1 MQVLCLEAR
10 VLGLGPRFMSIYIHK
25 LAVSTCVNP
34 GSVNLLASFIDELIK
49 FDLNYAI
56 WSQVERRIY
65 YDEVDGFI
73 VEWLEATTT
82 LVLSRSIK
90 KRYNRKG
97 SPGKCRAIE
106 DVALI
111 VSPCDSKL
119 SLSFSAQKDN
129 SNENGGCESERDL
142 SAPGIEPA
150 VFPLTVRLLST
161 IPVVLHAVGG
171 DNGPVDIGAR
181 LYVSSYLGSS

>member
-1 MQVLCLEAR
+1 
-10 VLGLGPRFMSIYIHK
+10 MSI
-25 LAVSTCVNP
+25 P
-34 GSVNLLASFIDELIK
+34 VNLLATFIDELIK
-49 FDLNYAI
+49 FHLNYAI

-82 LVLSRSIK
+82 LVLSRSIN

-97 SPGKCRAIE
+97 NPGKCRAIE

-119 SLSFSAQKDN
+119 SLNFSAQKDN
-129 SNENGGCESERDL
+129 SNENGGCESERGL
-142 SAPGIEPA
+142 SAPGILQVKEVEPA

-181 LYVSSYLGSS
+181 LYVSSYFGSS